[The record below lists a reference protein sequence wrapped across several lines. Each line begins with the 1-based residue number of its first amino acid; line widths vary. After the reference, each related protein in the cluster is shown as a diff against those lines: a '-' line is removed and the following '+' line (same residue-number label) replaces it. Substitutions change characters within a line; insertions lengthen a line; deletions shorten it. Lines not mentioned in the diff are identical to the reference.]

1 MTSDGR
7 YSEVTEETYCTY
19 DCLDDAESTYKRENW
34 YYSYY
39 DEEYYE
45 NEEDITYFYEW
56 NSGLGEYERK
66 TISEISADE
75 LWEKGELHRF
85 GNDLFDLIDNEFNLP
100 FGYQLIK
107 IAVSIY

>member
-19 DCLDDAESTYKRENW
+19 DCLDDAKSTYKRENW

-107 IAVSIY
+107 IAV

>member
-7 YSEVTEETYCTY
+7 YSEVTEETYC
-19 DCLDDAESTYKRENW
+19 TYKRENW

-107 IAVSIY
+107 IAV